1 MVWSSIQVEKAD
13 SKFVNLYIQ
22 KKKKISKRFRKLC
35 CDVEKKKMRNSKVLR
50 SGAVIDRRRTPG
62 QNRR

>member
-1 MVWSSIQVEKAD
+1 MVWSSLQVEKAD

-22 KKKKISKRFRKLC
+22 KKKKHLIESGN
-35 CDVEKKKMRNSKVLR
+35 CDVEKKKMRNSKVLQN
-50 SGAVIDRRRTPG
+50 GAVIDRRRTPG

>member
-22 KKKKISKRFRKLC
+22 KKKKISKRVRKLC
-35 CDVEKKKMRNSKVLR
+35 CDVEKKKMRNSKVLQN
-50 SGAVIDRRRTPG
+50 GAVIDRRRTPG